1 MYARMRDRQTESPW
15 VSAALATCVNL
26 TWELD
31 ITPAAPP
38 RPVWPRRERT
48 VPRVDQNQPVTRG
61 LKTGVEGPSPWAL
74 FIQMA
79 PNSDLGP
86 YSSNEIMDT
95 ARVPES
101 ADMHHHTEPTTFTV
115 TPYGLTRLLQTVV
128 L

>member
-1 MYARMRDRQTESPW
+1 M
-15 VSAALATCVNL
+15 SAALATWVNL

-31 ITPAAPP
+31 IIPAAPP
-38 RPVWPRRERT
+38 CPVWPRRERM

-86 YSSNEIMDT
+86 YLQMRSWT
-95 ARVPES
+95 QPES
-101 ADMHHHTEPTTFTV
+101 PNQ
-115 TPYGLTRLLQTVV
+115 LTSTITQNQPPLL
-128 L
+128 